1 MDRED
6 EEWVAVQKKGFSRWA
21 NSYLRKRRLEIND
34 AYEDLADGILL
45 SNLLAVLGKT
55 ILSKSPEPKVNMKPK
70 MKIHKL
76 ENLKYAFDYMRKED
90 VKMVNIGAEDI
101 IEGNKKIILA
111 TLWACICRYS
121 VDTVELDGISG
132 KEGLLIW
139 CQRQT
144 KDYDDVNIKDF
155 HRSWADGLGFCAL
168 LDRFGGNLDMNKM
181 RAASPTERLTV
192 AFKIAAEDFDIDAL
206 LDPEDLTD
214 TDRPDEKVLIAY
226 LSQWFK
232 TFAERLKGANLV
244 KAIHAA
250 IEVTKRHDEWIKEYD
265 GSSSSCSTWMDGTT
279 QKFSGRTEGAGGFG
293 DHSKQIKDTLMSF
306 YEYKKSEKPEK
317 KGTLAKLEGLLAKLH
332 SSQRPNNRDEYGPA
346 IMPHAMQEKWTE
358 MENNENEYENIV
370 RDSYAHFVSLEKI
383 QDKFNHK
390 QKKCMN
396 WLQMQLDF
404 FSKGD
409 HGSSTIACEALLDNF
424 KVYQEQIK
432 LQHESV
438 KTLQGYVATDR
449 MTLHKGHPELQEK
462 LAILE
467 AKLVE
472 TEQSA
477 DKYKRAVLANK
488 QEFSKLVILMKPETW
503 MEAML
508 QLFSSD
514 DRGDT
519 SVAVAVMLEVFKED
533 YTDQVQ
539 EHQQTL
545 TRMRQLVNPD
555 APQAGV
561 AAKLDELDK
570 MMGDCSTKGAQYE
583 KELNDRQHSLA
594 ELVDQIKEFNSL
606 CTEFINSVDV
616 LEEELACP
624 LVANSVQEAQA
635 LADRF
640 QEETQPAV
648 DAIKQQFKQIHEL
661 GMTLHGSE
669 EKEAASAFSQYDLND
684 LNAKGG
690 SAVKSIM
697 DYQQRLMGEGG
708 FLEIELQ
715 KEKLRKEFAEHA
727 NKLKEYCHATQKTS
741 RDELGKVGHADV
753 PTLEQTLAYV
763 KKTTAEV
770 AEQKKELATLQPL
783 YDQLE
788 KMGVISNVHT
798 VETPFSVA
806 MMFEALEKLHAD
818 GDKSTTAMIELL
830 NKHAGQQDE
839 YLGLANPLR
848 QWVDEQT
855 ALMENVAEGKDGFG
869 DTTVAIRQK
878 FDDFYKYKRE
888 QKPAYTKKFAESK
901 ELIES
906 LHSEQRRNN
915 RELWMPDEKIQLEAL
930 EQAWEALDT
939 KEEVYETA
947 LRASHQRF
955 TALDTTIARFDI
967 KSAKI
972 QAWAAEQC
980 VTFDK
985 NEYGNS
991 AVAVD
996 SLLDNYSLYEQQ
1008 MDLFREQAFDGL
1020 LTDNGMEMHAD
1031 HAQLTVKAGELE
1043 SKLNETTAKAE
1054 EYEQKLSL
1062 NRAEFEKLKSMI
1074 KPEKWLDAQKALFAS
1089 AQRGETSQE
1098 VAHMLGAFKESF
1110 TDELPKIEG
1119 ILKMVRDKLN
1129 TDAPTNAGVE
1139 VKLTELEG
1147 TVDECKKKA
1156 DAYETALAARAA
1168 ELASV
1173 VDKVREYN
1181 GKATKFVFDCD
1192 NLEDDLTVKL
1202 EPDSLQEA
1210 QAIVDKYNN
1219 EIVSG
1224 VAQVE
1229 ADLGA
1234 VAALGAALKDVNEEE
1249 AKAYDSRFKVP
1260 ELTEKL
1266 AEVKKL
1272 SDAYKN
1278 GLGGVLAGEKEKE
1291 ELRKK
1296 FGDGANALKDTCAK
1310 STAAV
1315 TSLTGSL
1322 EDQLE
1327 SLTDIASKDKVV
1339 TKKALEELS
1348 PIAED
1353 LEQRGVVNN
1362 PYTTETIYSL
1372 RAMVEALEKVVEDNT
1387 DTLQRNIAAE
1397 KSGGLS
1403 PEMYQEI
1410 KEVFDHFDA
1419 DKSGFLDK
1427 SEFSTACTA
1436 VGLVLSEED
1445 TIRYLEEL
1453 DVSGDGL
1460 ISFDEFIAF
1469 MQQQMSASGTSKA
1482 DVLNAFRALA
1492 GPVAAPAEGE
1502 EEAPPNPV
1510 IKDSKITQNFPNEG
1524 DTLGDATYLQEQMVA
1539 LPPPADQKD
1548 KELQFEPFVEQMFTR

>member
-1 MDRED
+1 VIYL
-6 EEWVAVQKKGFSRWA
+6 VAPQ
-21 NSYLRKRRLEIND
+21 ITD
-34 AYEDLADGILL
+34 AYEDLGDGILL

-55 ILSKSPEPKVNMKPK
+55 ILTKTPEPKVNMKPK

-76 ENLKYAFDYMRKED
+76 ENLKYAFDYMRRED

-121 VDTVELDGISG
+121 VDTIELDGISG
-132 KEGLLIW
+132 KEGLLLW

-144 KDYDDVNIKDF
+144 KGYDGTEVKDF
-155 HRSWADGLGFCAL
+155 HRSWGDGLAFCAL
-168 LDRFGGNLDMNKM
+168 LDRFGGNVDYNKM
-181 RAASPTERLTV
+181 KGASANERLAL
-192 AFKIAAEDFDIDAL
+192 AFKVAAEDFDIDAL
-206 LDPEDLTD
+206 LDPEDLTE
-214 TDRPDEKVLIAY
+214 TDRPDEKVILAY

-265 GSSSSCSTWMDGTT
+265 NSSTSSVAWIDSKASG
-279 QKFSGRTEGAGGFG
+279 FSGREEGANGFG
-293 DHSKQIKDTLMSF
+293 DNSAKIKETLMNF
-306 YEYKKSEKPEK
+306 YEYKKSEKPEW
-317 KGTLAKLEGLLAKLH
+317 KGTIAKLEGLLAKLH

-346 IMPHAMQEKWTE
+346 VNAQQMHDKWAE
-358 MENNENEYENIV
+358 METNENEYENVV
-370 RDSYAHFVSLEKI
+370 RDSYATFLGLEKL

-390 QKKCMN
+390 HNKCMN
-396 WLQMQLDF
+396 WLQMQIDF

-409 HGSSTIACEALLDNF
+409 HGGSTIACEALLDNF

-438 KTLQGYVATDR
+438 KTLQGYAATEKMAIHRDYS
-449 MTLHKGHPELQEK
+449 ELEQK
-462 LAILE
+462 LKALE

-472 TEQSA
+472 TEEAA
-477 DKYKRAVLANK
+477 DKYKRSILANK
-488 QEFSKLVILMKPETW
+488 QEFSKLVILMKPEGW
-503 MEAML
+503 MQNM
-508 QLFSSD
+508 QSLFATD

-533 YTDQVQ
+533 FTDQVQ
-539 EHQQTL
+539 EHQMTL
-545 TRMRQLVNPD
+545 TRMRQLVNPE

-561 AAKLDELDK
+561 AVKLDELDK
-570 MMGDCSTKGAQYE
+570 MMEDTNSKAKQYE
-583 KELNDRQHSLA
+583 KELNERQHTLA

-635 LADRF
+635 LADKF

-697 DYQQRLMGEGG
+697 AYQKRLMGEGG
-708 FLEIELQ
+708 FLEVELQ

-727 NKLKEYCHATQKTS
+727 NKLKEYCHKTETKSKEHLSSISNADIPKLTEVQAYLAT
-741 RDELGKVGHADV
+741 
-753 PTLEQTLAYV
+753 
-763 KKTTAEV
+763 TTTEV
-770 AEQKKELATLQPL
+770 AEAKKEMALLQPL
-783 YDQLE
+783 YNQLE
-788 KMGVISNVHT
+788 EMGVISNVHT
-798 VETPFSVA
+798 IETPFSVA
-806 MMFEALEKLHAD
+806 MMFEALEKLHKDATKD
-818 GDKSTTAMIELL
+818 TDAMIALKNHHNEMIVKY
-830 NKHAGQQDE
+830 N
-839 YLGLANPLR
+839 GLADPLR
-848 QWVDEQT
+848 AWTDQQT
-855 ALMENVAEGKDGFG
+855 ITMSNVQEGVDGFG
-869 DTTVAIRQK
+869 DTTDKIKQK
-878 FDDFYKYKRE
+878 YDDFYKYKRE
-888 QKPAYTKKFAESK
+888 QKPTYTKSFAEAK
-901 ELIES
+901 ELIQE
-906 LHSEQRRNN
+906 LHGEQRRNN
-915 RELWMPDEKIQLEAL
+915 MAVFQPAEHIMLEAL
-930 EQAWEALDT
+930 EKAWEELEA
-939 KEEVYETA
+939 KEEVYEQA
-947 LRASHQRF
+947 IRSSHQRF
-955 TALDTTIARFDI
+955 TALDQVIARFDI
-967 KSAKI
+967 KSEKI

-980 VTFDK
+980 LTFNK
-985 NEYGNS
+985 KEYGDS

-1020 LTDNGMEMHAD
+1020 LTENGMEMHIGHPA
-1031 HAQLTVKAGELE
+1031 LTKKAGTLE
-1043 SKLNETTAKAE
+1043 TKLNETTSLAE
-1054 EYEQKLSL
+1054 EYEQTLSL

-1074 KPEKWLDAQKALFAS
+1074 KPEKWLGAQQENFAN
-1089 AQRGETSQE
+1089 AKRAETSQE
-1098 VAHMLGAFKESF
+1098 VAHMQSAFKESF
-1110 TDELPKIEG
+1110 TDELPRIEN

-1129 TDAPTNAGVE
+1129 ADAPTNAGVAA
-1139 VKLTELEG
+1139 KLAELEG
-1147 TVDECKKKA
+1147 KVEECKSKA
-1156 DAYETALAARAA
+1156 AEHEATLTARAA
-1168 ELASV
+1168 ELAGV
-1173 VDKVREYN
+1173 VEKVREYN
-1181 GKATKFVFDCD
+1181 TKATKFVFDCD
-1192 NLEDDLTVKL
+1192 NLEDELSSKL
-1202 EPDSLQEA
+1202 EPDSLAEA
-1210 QAIVDKYNN
+1210 QAIVDRYHN

-1224 VAQVE
+1224 VTQAE

-1234 VAALGAALKDVNEEE
+1234 VAALGGVLKEVNEEE
-1249 AKAYDSRFKVP
+1249 AKAFDSRFKVP

-1266 AEVKKL
+1266 AEIKKQ
-1272 SDAYKN
+1272 SEDYKA

-1296 FGDGANALKDTCAK
+1296 FGDGANVLKDKCAK
-1310 STAAV
+1310 STASV
-1315 TSLTGSL
+1315 GSLSGSL

-1327 SLTDIASKDKVV
+1327 QLMKMCEADKVSN
-1339 TKKALEELS
+1339 KAALDELS

-1353 LEQRGVVNN
+1353 LESRGVVNN
-1362 PYTTETIYSL
+1362 PYTSETIYSL
-1372 RAMVEALEKVVEDNT
+1372 RAMVEALEKVVEDT
-1387 DTLQRNIAAE
+1387 ADALQRNIAAE

-1419 DKSGFLDK
+1419 DNSGFLDK
-1427 SEFSTACTA
+1427 SEFSTSCTA

-1445 TIRYLEEL
+1445 TLKYLEEL

-1492 GPVAAPAEGE
+1492 GPQAAPEPVEGE
-1502 EEAPPNPV
+1502 EAQPAPV
-1510 IKDSKITQNFPNEG
+1510 AATIKESKITGNFPNEG
-1524 DTLGDATYLQEQMVA
+1524 DTLGDAAYLTENMEVA
-1539 LPPPADQKD
+1539 PPPADQKD
-1548 KELQFEPFVEQMFTR
+1548 KEFVFDPFVEKMFTR